1 MISVNLLLNHIYRK
15 LAHYEYSLSNF
26 YKKISSRDD
35 EYSSFF
41 NQLSIDE
48 KKHSKMLFALLDKR
62 KKIIPTKYLIE
73 AIEYSNETTKS
84 NIKVSTRN
92 PLFYLIFRG
101 KSASSY
107 STKELLPFIRSGEK
121 VAYTYY
127 SFLLYLVKFLSL
139 ISKDKLYELDINIL
153 STIREE
159 EKEHSRGV

>member
-1 MISVNLLLNHIYRK
+1 MLSHIYRK

-26 YKKISSRDD
+26 YKKIARRGD

-41 NQLSIDE
+41 NQLALDE

-62 KKIIPTKYLIE
+62 KKVIPAKYLVE
-73 AIEYSNETTKS
+73 TIEYYNKTIKS
-84 NIKVSTRN
+84 NKNTSTRN

-107 STKELLPFIRSGEK
+107 STKDLLSFIRNGEK
-121 VAYTYY
+121 VAYLYY

-139 ISKDKLYELDINIL
+139 MTNNKLYELDIKIIT
-153 STIREE
+153 TIREE
-159 EKEHSRGV
+159 EKEHSKGV